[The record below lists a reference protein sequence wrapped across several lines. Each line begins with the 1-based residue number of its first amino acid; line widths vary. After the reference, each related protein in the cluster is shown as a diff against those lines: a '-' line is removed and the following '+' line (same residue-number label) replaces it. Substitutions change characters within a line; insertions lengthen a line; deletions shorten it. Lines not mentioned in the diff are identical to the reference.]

1 MGNRVLRNL
10 SCCRPASCEK
20 VPGVALS
27 ERLFRH
33 HSGGNSQ
40 RQSLLGVR
48 PTVGLPLPE
57 SQQASNA
64 EVCRQV
70 RFWSCLCCPSI
81 VFMCVPSDRGGI
93 CTDKRKANAGLT
105 LVEAVLCGTFTRAA
119 RTHTHAPVRT
129 QTPGVEAERRVRP
142 QASLWRDHP
151 RRCPRTDLRVRGWLP
166 RERPAI
172 ES

>member
-1 MGNRVLRNL
+1 M
-10 SCCRPASCEK
+10 
-20 VPGVALS
+20 LS
-27 ERLFRH
+27 EHRFHVRALG
-33 HSGGNSQ
+33 SGWDVHGQ
-40 RQSLLGVR
+40 E
-48 PTVGLPLPE
+48 E
-57 SQQASNA
+57 S
-64 EVCRQV
+64 
-70 RFWSCLCCPSI
+70 
-81 VFMCVPSDRGGI
+81 
-93 CTDKRKANAGLT
+93 NAGLT
-105 LVEAVLCGTFTRAA
+105 VVEAVLCGTFTRAA